1 MNIVDN
7 SSGKKPSSLGDCLN
21 TPQDELTD
29 KEIISVYSNH
39 PSIQKIKST
48 FNTDWKFDRPRP
60 TASDI
65 NKIIKSL
72 DTNKA
77 TRPGFIPAKCVQ
89 VSANVIDCHLSNTI
103 TCDLSKNKY
112 SEHVKTATVRPNST
126 QTTGL

>member
-77 TRPGFIPAKCVQ
+77 TGPVGIPAKFVQ
-89 VSANVIDCHLSNTI
+89 LS
-103 TCDLSKNKY
+103 LSSIQY
-112 SEHVKTATVRPNST
+112 HY
-126 QTTGL
+126 L